1 MTNLEAIYN
10 DASQPGS
17 LSGLENFYRVLKQKK
32 IKITRQE
39 LKKWLESQEV
49 YTRHK
54 PSIKKFPRNQVI
66 TRGIDDLWQIDLADV
81 QNIAKENDG
90 FRYLVTCIDVFSKFA
105 WVEPIKNKKAES
117 VLEAFQLI
125 ISSSKRK
132 PNFLQSD
139 QGTEFL
145 NKKFKDYL
153 TDIDV
158 GYYYVNSELKA
169 SVIERFN
176 RTIKEKIYKYF
187 TLKNT
192 ERYVDILDILVKTY
206 NNSYHR
212 SIKTSPNKVNK
223 QNEQQIYQIL
233 YKKDSKNKV
242 FNFDIGQTV
251 RITKYKH
258 IFEKGYTPKW
268 TDEIFKVKYQIP
280 RDPVVYKIEDLNK
293 EEIEGVF
300 YEQELQKVTFDENKL
315 VVKKILKKK
324 TDKKKYL
331 VSFKGFPESFNKWIS
346 EKEKNEFLH
355 HSS

>member
-1 MTNLEAIYN
+1 MKNQILEEIYN

-17 LSGLENFYRVLKQKK
+17 LSGLENFYRVLKSKK
-32 IKITRQE
+32 IKIKRPE
-39 LKKWLESQEV
+39 LKNWLSTQNV

-54 PSIKKFPRNQVI
+54 PIVKQFPRNQVI
-66 TRGIDDLWQIDLADV
+66 IRGIDDLWQIDLADL
-81 QNIAKENDG
+81 QKISKFNDNN
-90 FRYLVTCIDVFSKFA
+90 RYLVTCIDVFSKFA
-105 WVEPIKNKKAES
+105 WVVPIKNKKS
-117 VLEAFQLI
+117 DTVLEAFKFI
-125 ISSSKRK
+125 VNSSGRK

-145 NKKFKDYL
+145 NSKFKEYL
-153 TDIDV
+153 SEIDV
-158 GYYYVNSELKA
+158 GFYYVNSELKA

-192 ERYVDILDILVKTY
+192 ERYIDILDTLIQTY

-212 SIKTSPNKVNK
+212 SIKTLPSKVNK
-223 QNEQQIYQIL
+223 ENEKTIHQIL
-233 YKKDSKNKV
+233 YKKNSRDKV
-242 FNFDIGQTV
+242 FNFEVGQTV

-280 RDPVVYKIEDLNK
+280 RDPVVYKIEDLNN

-300 YEQELQKVTFDENKL
+300 YEPELQKVTL
-315 VVKKILKKK
+315 L
-324 TDKKKYL
+324 
-331 VSFKGFPESFNKWIS
+331 
-346 EKEKNEFLH
+346 KEK
-355 HSS
+355 

>member
-1 MTNLEAIYN
+1 MKNQILEEIYN

-17 LSGLENFYRVLKQKK
+17 LSGLENFYRVLKSKK
-32 IKITRQE
+32 IKIKRPE
-39 LKKWLESQEV
+39 LKNWLSTQNV

-54 PSIKKFPRNQVI
+54 PIVKQFPRNQVI
-66 TRGIDDLWQIDLADV
+66 TRGIDDLWQIDLADL
-81 QNIAKENDG
+81 QKISKFNDNN
-90 FRYLVTCIDVFSKFA
+90 RYLVTCIDVFSKFA
-105 WVEPIKNKKAES
+105 WVVPIKNKKS
-117 VLEAFQLI
+117 DTVLEAFKFI
-125 ISSSKRK
+125 VNSSGRK

-145 NKKFKDYL
+145 NSKFKEYL
-153 TDIDV
+153 SEIDV
-158 GYYYVNSELKA
+158 GFYYVNSELKA

-192 ERYVDILDILVKTY
+192 ERYIDILDTLIQTY

-212 SIKTSPNKVNK
+212 SIKTLPSKVNK
-223 QNEQQIYQIL
+223 ENEKTIHQIL
-233 YKKDSKNKV
+233 YKKDSRDKV
-242 FNFDIGQTV
+242 FNFEVGQTV

-280 RDPVVYKIEDLNK
+280 RDPVVYKIEDLNN

-300 YEQELQKVTFDENKL
+300 YEPELQKVTL
-315 VVKKILKKK
+315 L
-324 TDKKKYL
+324 
-331 VSFKGFPESFNKWIS
+331 
-346 EKEKNEFLH
+346 KEK
-355 HSS
+355 

>member
-1 MTNLEAIYN
+1 MKNQILEEIYN

-17 LSGLENFYRVLKQKK
+17 LSGLENFYRVLKSKK
-32 IKITRQE
+32 IKIKRPE
-39 LKKWLESQEV
+39 LKNWFSTQNV

-54 PSIKKFPRNQVI
+54 PIVKQFPRNQVI
-66 TRGIDDLWQIDLADV
+66 TRGIDDLWQIDLADL
-81 QNIAKENDG
+81 QKISKFNDNN
-90 FRYLVTCIDVFSKFA
+90 RYLVTCIDVFSKFA
-105 WVEPIKNKKAES
+105 WVVPIKNKKS
-117 VLEAFQLI
+117 DTVLEAFKFI
-125 ISSSKRK
+125 VNSSGRK

-145 NKKFKDYL
+145 NSKFKEYL
-153 TDIDV
+153 SEIDV
-158 GYYYVNSELKA
+158 GFYYVNSELKA

-192 ERYVDILDILVKTY
+192 ERYIDILDTLIQTY

-212 SIKTSPNKVNK
+212 SIKTLPSKVNK
-223 QNEQQIYQIL
+223 ENEKTIHQIL
-233 YKKDSKNKV
+233 YKKDSRDKV
-242 FNFDIGQTV
+242 FNFEVGQTV

-280 RDPVVYKIEDLNK
+280 RDPVVYKIEDLNN

-300 YEQELQKVTFDENKL
+300 YEPELQKVTL
-315 VVKKILKKK
+315 L
-324 TDKKKYL
+324 
-331 VSFKGFPESFNKWIS
+331 
-346 EKEKNEFLH
+346 KEK
-355 HSS
+355 

>member
-1 MTNLEAIYN
+1 MKNQILEEIYN

-17 LSGLENFYRVLKQKK
+17 LSGLENFYRVLKNKK
-32 IKITRQE
+32 IKINRLE
-39 LKKWLESQEV
+39 LKNWLSTQND

-54 PSIKKFPRNQVI
+54 PIVKKFQRNQVI
-66 TRGIDDLWQIDLADV
+66 TRGIDDLWQIDLADL
-81 QNIAKENDG
+81 QKISKYNDNN
-90 FRYLVTCIDVFSKFA
+90 RYLATCIDVFSKFA
-105 WVEPIKNKKAES
+105 WVVPIKNKKS
-117 VLEAFQLI
+117 DTVLEAFKFI
-125 ISSSKRK
+125 INSSGRK

-145 NKKFKDYL
+145 NSKFKEYL
-153 TDIDV
+153 SEIDV
-158 GYYYVNSELKA
+158 GFYYVNSELKA

-192 ERYVDILDILVKTY
+192 ERYIDILGTLVNTY

-212 SIKTSPNKVNK
+212 SIKTLPSKVNK
-223 QNEQQIYQIL
+223 ENEKKIHQIL
-233 YKKDSKNKV
+233 YKKDSRDKV
-242 FNFDIGQTV
+242 FNFEVGQTV

-280 RDPVVYKIEDLNK
+280 RDPVVYKIEDLNH

-300 YEQELQKVTFDENKL
+300 YEQELQKVSL
-315 VVKKILKKK
+315 
-324 TDKKKYL
+324 
-331 VSFKGFPESFNKWIS
+331 
-346 EKEKNEFLH
+346 
-355 HSS
+355 

>member
-1 MTNLEAIYN
+1 MKNQILEEIYN

-17 LSGLENFYRVLKQKK
+17 LSGLENFYRVLKSKK
-32 IKITRQE
+32 IKIKRPE
-39 LKKWLESQEV
+39 LKNWLSTQNV

-54 PSIKKFPRNQVI
+54 PIVKQFPRNQVI
-66 TRGIDDLWQIDLADV
+66 TRGIDDLWQIDLADL
-81 QNIAKENDG
+81 QKISKFNDNN
-90 FRYLVTCIDVFSKFA
+90 RYLVTCIDVFSKFA
-105 WVEPIKNKKAES
+105 WVVPIKNKKS
-117 VLEAFQLI
+117 DTVLEAFKFI
-125 ISSSKRK
+125 VNSSGRK

-145 NKKFKDYL
+145 NSKIKEYL
-153 TDIDV
+153 SEIDV
-158 GYYYVNSELKA
+158 GFYYVNSELKA

-192 ERYVDILDILVKTY
+192 ERYIDILDTLIQTY

-212 SIKTSPNKVNK
+212 SIKTLPSKVNK
-223 QNEQQIYQIL
+223 ENEKTIHQIL
-233 YKKDSKNKV
+233 YKKDSRDKV
-242 FNFDIGQTV
+242 FNFEVGQTV

-280 RDPVVYKIEDLNK
+280 RDPVVYKIEDLNN

-300 YEQELQKVTFDENKL
+300 YEPELQKVTL
-315 VVKKILKKK
+315 L
-324 TDKKKYL
+324 
-331 VSFKGFPESFNKWIS
+331 
-346 EKEKNEFLH
+346 KEK
-355 HSS
+355 

>member
-1 MTNLEAIYN
+1 MKNQILEEIYN

-17 LSGLENFYRVLKQKK
+17 LSGLENFYRVLKSKK
-32 IKITRQE
+32 IKIKRPE
-39 LKKWLESQEV
+39 LKNWLSTQNV

-54 PSIKKFPRNQVI
+54 PIVKQFPRNQVI
-66 TRGIDDLWQIDLADV
+66 TRGIDDLWQIDLADL
-81 QNIAKENDG
+81 QKISKFNDYN
-90 FRYLVTCIDVFSKFA
+90 RYLVTCIDVFSKFA
-105 WVEPIKNKKAES
+105 WVVPIKNKKS
-117 VLEAFQLI
+117 DTVLEAFKFI
-125 ISSSKRK
+125 VNSSGRK

-145 NKKFKDYL
+145 NSKFKEYL
-153 TDIDV
+153 SEIDV
-158 GYYYVNSELKA
+158 GFYYVNSELKA

-192 ERYVDILDILVKTY
+192 ERYIDILDTLIQTY

-212 SIKTSPNKVNK
+212 SIKTLPSKVNK
-223 QNEQQIYQIL
+223 ENEKTIHQIL
-233 YKKDSKNKV
+233 YKKDSRDKV
-242 FNFDIGQTV
+242 FNFEVGQTV

-280 RDPVVYKIEDLNK
+280 RDPVVYKIEDLNN

-300 YEQELQKVTFDENKL
+300 YEPELQKVTL
-315 VVKKILKKK
+315 L
-324 TDKKKYL
+324 
-331 VSFKGFPESFNKWIS
+331 
-346 EKEKNEFLH
+346 KEK
-355 HSS
+355 

>member
-1 MTNLEAIYN
+1 MKNQILEEIYN

-17 LSGLENFYRVLKQKK
+17 LSGLENFYRVLKSKK
-32 IKITRQE
+32 IKIKRPE
-39 LKKWLESQEV
+39 LKNWLSTQNV

-54 PSIKKFPRNQVI
+54 PIVKQFPRNQVI
-66 TRGIDDLWQIDLADV
+66 TRGIDDLWQIDLADL
-81 QNIAKENDG
+81 QKISKFNDNN
-90 FRYLVTCIDVFSKFA
+90 RYLVTCIDVFSKFA
-105 WVEPIKNKKAES
+105 WVVPIKNKKS
-117 VLEAFQLI
+117 DTVLEAFKFI
-125 ISSSKRK
+125 VNSSGKK

-145 NKKFKDYL
+145 NSKFKEYL
-153 TDIDV
+153 SEIDV
-158 GYYYVNSELKA
+158 GFYYVNSELKA

-192 ERYVDILDILVKTY
+192 ERYIDILDTLIQTY

-212 SIKTSPNKVNK
+212 SIKTLPSKVNK
-223 QNEQQIYQIL
+223 ENEKTIHQIL
-233 YKKDSKNKV
+233 YKKDSRDKV
-242 FNFDIGQTV
+242 FNFEVGQTV

-280 RDPVVYKIEDLNK
+280 RDPVVYKIEDLNN

-300 YEQELQKVTFDENKL
+300 YEPELQKVTL
-315 VVKKILKKK
+315 L
-324 TDKKKYL
+324 
-331 VSFKGFPESFNKWIS
+331 
-346 EKEKNEFLH
+346 KEK
-355 HSS
+355 

>member
-1 MTNLEAIYN
+1 MKNQILEEIYN

-17 LSGLENFYRVLKQKK
+17 LSGLENFYRVLKSKK
-32 IKITRQE
+32 IKIKRPE
-39 LKKWLESQEV
+39 LKNWLSTQNV

-54 PSIKKFPRNQVI
+54 PIVKQFPRNQVI
-66 TRGIDDLWQIDLADV
+66 TRGIDDLWQIDLADL
-81 QNIAKENDG
+81 QKISKFNDNN
-90 FRYLVTCIDVFSKFA
+90 RYLVTCIDVFSKFA
-105 WVEPIKNKKAES
+105 WVVPIKNKKS
-117 VLEAFQLI
+117 DTVLEAFKFI
-125 ISSSKRK
+125 VNSSGRK

-145 NKKFKDYL
+145 NSKFKEYL
-153 TDIDV
+153 SEIDV
-158 GYYYVNSELKA
+158 GFYYVNSELKA

-192 ERYVDILDILVKTY
+192 ERYIDILDTLIQTY

-212 SIKTSPNKVNK
+212 SIKTLPSKVNK
-223 QNEQQIYQIL
+223 ENEKTIHQIL
-233 YKKDSKNKV
+233 YKKDSRDKV
-242 FNFDIGQTV
+242 FNFEVGQTV

-280 RDPVVYKIEDLNK
+280 RDPVVYKIKDLNN

-300 YEQELQKVTFDENKL
+300 YEPELQKVTL
-315 VVKKILKKK
+315 L
-324 TDKKKYL
+324 
-331 VSFKGFPESFNKWIS
+331 
-346 EKEKNEFLH
+346 KEK
-355 HSS
+355 

>member
-1 MTNLEAIYN
+1 MKNQILEEIYN

-17 LSGLENFYRVLKQKK
+17 LSGLENFYRVLKSKK
-32 IKITRQE
+32 IKIKRPE
-39 LKKWLESQEV
+39 LKNWLSTQNV

-54 PSIKKFPRNQVI
+54 LIVKQFPHNQDI
-66 TRGIDDLWQIDLADV
+66 TTGMDDLWQIDLADL
-81 QNIAKENDG
+81 QKISKFNDNN
-90 FRYLVTCIDVFSKFA
+90 RYLVTCIDVFSKFA
-105 WVEPIKNKKAES
+105 WVVPIKNKKS
-117 VLEAFQLI
+117 DTVLEAFKFI
-125 ISSSKRK
+125 VNSSGRK

-145 NKKFKDYL
+145 NSKFKEYL
-153 TDIDV
+153 SEIDV
-158 GYYYVNSELKA
+158 GFYYVNSELKA

-192 ERYVDILDILVKTY
+192 ERYIDILDTLIQTY

-212 SIKTSPNKVNK
+212 SIKTLPSKVNK
-223 QNEQQIYQIL
+223 ENEKTIHQIL
-233 YKKDSKNKV
+233 YKKDSRDKV
-242 FNFDIGQTV
+242 FNFEVGQTV

-280 RDPVVYKIEDLNK
+280 RDPVVYKIEDLNN

-300 YEQELQKVTFDENKL
+300 YEPELQKVTL
-315 VVKKILKKK
+315 L
-324 TDKKKYL
+324 
-331 VSFKGFPESFNKWIS
+331 
-346 EKEKNEFLH
+346 KEK
-355 HSS
+355 

>member
-1 MTNLEAIYN
+1 MKNQILEEIYN

-17 LSGLENFYRVLKQKK
+17 LSGLENFYRVLKSKK
-32 IKITRQE
+32 IKIKRPE
-39 LKKWLESQEV
+39 LKNWLSTQNV

-54 PSIKKFPRNQVI
+54 PIVKQFPRNQVI
-66 TRGIDDLWQIDLADV
+66 TRGIDDLWQIDLADL
-81 QNIAKENDG
+81 QKISKFNDNN
-90 FRYLVTCIDVFSKFA
+90 RYLVTCIDVFSKFA
-105 WVEPIKNKKAES
+105 WVVPIKNKKS
-117 VLEAFQLI
+117 DTVLEAFKFI
-125 ISSSKRK
+125 VNSSGRK

-145 NKKFKDYL
+145 NSKFKEYL
-153 TDIDV
+153 PEIDV
-158 GYYYVNSELKA
+158 GFYYVNSELKA

-192 ERYVDILDILVKTY
+192 ERYIDILDTLIQTY

-212 SIKTSPNKVNK
+212 SIKTLPSKVNK
-223 QNEQQIYQIL
+223 ENEKTIHQIL
-233 YKKDSKNKV
+233 YKKDSRDKV
-242 FNFDIGQTV
+242 FNFEVGQTV

-280 RDPVVYKIEDLNK
+280 RDPVVYKIEDLNN

-300 YEQELQKVTFDENKL
+300 YEPELQKVTL
-315 VVKKILKKK
+315 L
-324 TDKKKYL
+324 
-331 VSFKGFPESFNKWIS
+331 
-346 EKEKNEFLH
+346 KEK
-355 HSS
+355 

>member
-1 MTNLEAIYN
+1 MKNQILEEIYN

-17 LSGLENFYRVLKQKK
+17 LSGLENFYRVLKSKK
-32 IKITRQE
+32 IKIKRPE
-39 LKKWLESQEV
+39 LKNWLSTQNV

-54 PSIKKFPRNQVI
+54 PIVKQFPRNQVI
-66 TRGIDDLWQIDLADV
+66 TRGIDDLWQIDLADL
-81 QNIAKENDG
+81 QKISKFNDNN
-90 FRYLVTCIDVFSKFA
+90 RYLVTCIDVFSKFA
-105 WVEPIKNKKAES
+105 WVVPIKNKKS
-117 VLEAFQLI
+117 DTVLEAFKFI
-125 ISSSKRK
+125 VNSSGRK

-145 NKKFKDYL
+145 NSKFKEYL
-153 TDIDV
+153 SEIDV
-158 GYYYVNSELKA
+158 GFYYVNSELKA

-192 ERYVDILDILVKTY
+192 ERYSDILDTLIQTY

-212 SIKTSPNKVNK
+212 SIKTLPSKVNK
-223 QNEQQIYQIL
+223 ENEKTIHQIL
-233 YKKDSKNKV
+233 YKKDSRDKV
-242 FNFDIGQTV
+242 FNFEVGQTV

-280 RDPVVYKIEDLNK
+280 RDPVVYKIEDLNN

-300 YEQELQKVTFDENKL
+300 YEPELQKVTL
-315 VVKKILKKK
+315 L
-324 TDKKKYL
+324 
-331 VSFKGFPESFNKWIS
+331 
-346 EKEKNEFLH
+346 KEK
-355 HSS
+355 